1 LEHPGIVPVHDAGT
15 LADGRTFYCM
25 KYVEGQNLGEFIVG
39 RGLRECLQLLQR
51 IAEPLAFAHSRG
63 IIHRDLKPGNVM
75 VGRFGEVLVM
85 DWGLAKLTSDQS
97 NGRKT
102 VQSKSTAASKNNE
115 ASTLALPPA
124 SLPAPTAHGTV
135 LGTPGFMAPEQERGD
150 IEAIDE
156 RTDVFGLGAV
166 LNFMLESA
174 KKQGPDAGKSISKP
188 LAAIRDQAMAADQA
202 QRYSSVLALSADIGL
217 YLDGLPVSAYPE
229 NVWER
234 GARLFARHQ
243 VAVVLVLAYLLMRLS
258 FALFSSR

>member
-1 LEHPGIVPVHDAGT
+1 
-15 LADGRTFYCM
+15 
-25 KYVEGQNLGEFIVG
+25 
-39 RGLRECLQLLQR
+39 
-51 IAEPLAFAHSRG
+51 
-63 IIHRDLKPGNVM
+63 
-75 VGRFGEVLVM
+75 
-85 DWGLAKLTSDQS
+85 
-97 NGRKT
+97 
-102 VQSKSTAASKNNE
+102 
-115 ASTLALPPA
+115 
-124 SLPAPTAHGTV
+124 
-135 LGTPGFMAPEQERGD
+135 MAPEQERGD
-150 IEAIDE
+150 IEVIDG

-166 LNFMLESA
+166 LNFMLENA
-174 KKQGPDAGKSISKP
+174 KTQGPDAGKSISKP